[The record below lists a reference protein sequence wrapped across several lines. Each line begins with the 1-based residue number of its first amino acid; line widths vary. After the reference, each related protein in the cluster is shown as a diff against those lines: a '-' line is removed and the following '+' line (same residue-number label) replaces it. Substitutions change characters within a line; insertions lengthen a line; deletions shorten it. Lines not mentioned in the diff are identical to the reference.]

1 MSAVSAPSAPPRLT
15 AALLAPG
22 AVAFLTLGVLQAM
35 YGAAFPLFQ
44 ERYGVGA
51 ATVGWVASAH
61 FLGSATAPPLVGLA
75 LGRVSVRAV
84 TVAGALILA
93 LGVLAVALAPTWAL
107 AVSGALLGGLGLGA
121 VSAAINAA
129 YASLGTRAAN
139 LVNAVFGVGSILAP
153 LLVLGLGGASLAWP
167 FVVVAGL
174 ALLTILAT
182 RIWGVPGLRPPAA
195 GTPAARPGPL
205 LGLFALVLGLYVG
218 LEVGFGAWLARH
230 LAGVGFAA
238 PALILSGY
246 WGGLTL
252 GRVLTGV
259 AGGRV
264 APARLVLL
272 AALLTTLA
280 ALAATVPLL
289 APAAYVLAGL
299 SLGPVFGTTLA
310 WTASLLPARQVPY
323 LLVAGSAGGVL
334 APAGLGALVAALG
347 AGAVPLALAGLG
359 LLLTGAVVLAARVS
373 ARSPAAAAS

>member
-1 MSAVSAPSAPPRLT
+1 MSAAPALPRLT
-15 AALLAPG
+15 ASLLAPG

-44 ERYGVGA
+44 ERHGVGA
-51 ATVGWVASAH
+51 GVVGWVASAH
-61 FLGSATAPPLVGLA
+61 FLGSAAAPPLVGLA

-84 TVAGALILA
+84 TVAGALVLA
-93 LGVLAVALAPTWAL
+93 LGVLGVAVAPTWPLVVAAAL
-107 AVSGALLGGLGLGA
+107 VGGLGLGA

-129 YASLGTRAAN
+129 YASIGTRAAN

-153 LLVLGLGGASLAWP
+153 LLVLGLGGVSLAWP

-174 ALLTILAT
+174 SLLTILAT

-195 GTPAARPGPL
+195 GTQAARPGPL
-205 LGLFALVLGLYVG
+205 LVLFALVLGLYVG

-230 LAGVGFAA
+230 LGSVGFAA

-252 GRVLTGV
+252 GRVLTGLV
-259 AGGRV
+259 GGRI
-264 APARLVLL
+264 APARLVLAS
-272 AALLTTLA
+272 AALATLA
-280 ALAATVPLL
+280 ALGATVPSL

-310 WTASLLPARQVPY
+310 WTASRLPARQVPY

-334 APAGLGALVAALG
+334 APAGLGALVAAFG
-347 AGAVPLALAGLG
+347 AEAVPLALAALG
-359 LLLTGAVVLAARVS
+359 AGLTGLVAFAARVS
-373 ARSPAAAAS
+373 ARSLPA